1 MIIEDEPLVALDLH
15 AALSR
20 KGASVISATSAAEAA
35 KLIGYADIS
44 AAIVDIN
51 LGTQDAAEA
60 CRLLAKRGIPFVFH
74 TGQRHAAL
82 LAKWP
87 NAPVFP
93 KPARPS
99 DLVEAIAAL
108 LSDLPMASKQS

>member
-1 MIIEDEPLVALDLH
+1 MRGALIVYCTVQAYAMTQRDPGPPLAGRSILIIEDEPLVALDLH

-60 CRLLAKRGIPFVFH
+60 SAGKA
-74 TGQRHAAL
+74 RHSFCLPYGTAARCI
-82 LAKWP
+82 
-87 NAPVFP
+87 
-93 KPARPS
+93 ARN
-99 DLVEAIAAL
+99 VV
-108 LSDLPMASKQS
+108 